1 MRLEGPGKVFHEQS
15 TWMERKDKSFVVYI
29 PKKSCVEMNNL
40 KLFYTFGLQLTE
52 EDTCYVLVPI

>member
-1 MRLEGPGKVFHEQS
+1 
-15 TWMERKDKSFVVYI
+15 MERKDKSFVVYI